1 MRDNVDKKMDALKM
15 KRMTRADFL
24 IGAAAL
30 LASAVGFAWLKWRP
44 IQQTAVL
51 EMIVFK
57 HNQVVLRCLLS
68 DSGEDI
74 WTFGEPGGQNKV
86 QRIGRRVRVLQ
97 ADCPDQLCVRQGWIE
112 KAGDQ
117 LLCIPNRLLVEIRS
131 KGADV
136 IDTVAR

>member
-1 MRDNVDKKMDALKM
+1 MRDNVEKTMDASKM
-15 KRMTRADFL
+15 KRMTRADFI

-30 LASAVGFAWLKWRP
+30 IASAAGFTWLKWRP
-44 IQQTAVL
+44 VQQDTTL

-57 HNQVVLRCLLS
+57 HNQEVLRCLLTEA
-68 DSGEDI
+68 GEAS
-74 WTFGEPGGQNKV
+74 WTFGEPGRQNTV
-86 QRIGRRVRVLQ
+86 QRNGRRVRILR
-97 ADCPDQLCVRQGWIE
+97 ADCPDQLCVKQGWIE